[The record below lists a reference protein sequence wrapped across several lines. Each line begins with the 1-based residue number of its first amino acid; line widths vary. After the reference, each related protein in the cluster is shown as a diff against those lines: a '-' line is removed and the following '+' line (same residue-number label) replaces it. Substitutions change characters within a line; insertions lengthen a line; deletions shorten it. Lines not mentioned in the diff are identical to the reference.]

1 MTTRAEVLA
10 FMREHKMAVQASV
23 SSSTAPQAAVV
34 GFVVTDDFELFFD
47 TLATTRKAVNLR
59 RNSHVAFVI
68 GGLGPGDERTV
79 QYEGT
84 VDEPRWDELA
94 RLQAIYFDRFPDGP
108 ARQAWPG
115 LIYLRAR
122 ATWVRFSDFNQQPP
136 DILEFKPAAFALQET
151 ESASA
156 PKAASAFAAGAAT
169 ADKLAPVAIHHIQL
183 AMPPGEEG
191 RARAF
196 YAGVLGM
203 TEIAKPSRLTAR
215 GGVWFVAGVVQLH
228 LGVEAGFKGAKKAHP
243 ALLVPDL
250 AGLKAR
256 CRAAGVETVTD
267 EPLEGFDRF
276 YAADP
281 FGNRL
286 EFLQRTPT
294 ASESRST

>member
-1 MTTRAEVLA
+1 MTARAEVLA
-10 FMREHKMAVQASV
+10 FIREHKMAVQASV
-23 SSSTAPQAAVV
+23 SSSNAPQAAVV

-47 TLATTRKAVNLR
+47 TIATTRKAVNLR
-59 RNSHVAFVI
+59 RNSRVAFVI
-68 GGLGPGDERTV
+68 GGLAPGDERTV

-84 VDEPRWDELA
+84 VDEPRGDELA
-94 RLQAIYFDRFPDGP
+94 RLQAIYFERFPDGP
-108 ARQAWPG
+108 TRQSWPG

-122 ATWVRFSDFNQQPP
+122 PTWVRFSDFNRQPP
-136 DILEFKPAAFALQET
+136 DILEFKPV
-151 ESASA
+151 
-156 PKAASAFAAGAAT
+156 ASAFASGGAS
-169 ADKLAPVAIHHIQL
+169 ADTPVAPVAIHHIQL
-183 AMPPGEEG
+183 AMPPGEEA

-203 TEIAKPSRLTAR
+203 TEIAKPARLAAR
-215 GGVWFVAGVVQLH
+215 GGVWFVAGDVQLH

-286 EFLQRTPT
+286 EFLQRT
-294 ASESRST
+294 ADGG

>member
-23 SSSTAPQAAVV
+23 SSSHAPQAAVV
-34 GFVVTDDFELFFD
+34 GFAVTDDFELFFD
-47 TLATTRKAVNLR
+47 TVATTRKAVNLR

-68 GGLGPGDERTV
+68 GGLEPGDERTV

-84 VDEPRWDELA
+84 VDEPRGDELA
-94 RLQAIYFDRFPDGP
+94 RLQAIYFERFPDGP
-108 ARQAWPG
+108 ARQSWPG

-122 ATWVRFSDFNQQPP
+122 PTWVRFSDFNRQPP
-136 DILEFKPAAFALQET
+136 DILEF
-151 ESASA
+151 
-156 PKAASAFAAGAAT
+156 ASAFAPGGASADKPVASAFAPGGAT
-169 ADKLAPVAIHHIQL
+169 ADKPVAPVAIHHIQL

-203 TEIAKPSRLTAR
+203 TEIAKPSRLVAR
-215 GGVWFVAGVVQLH
+215 GGVWFVAGDVQLH

-286 EFLQRTPT
+286 EFLQPT
-294 ASESRST
+294 ADRR